1 MGVNT
6 AASRYNLGLA
16 AAMISGISFSV
27 AHSISKSNM
36 MAESSQSKGK
46 KPLKTMASLMVS
58 LIFAAILFFTLSS
71 KQQTTVQKD
80 KSVDNFFSEL
90 FWIGV
95 FSITA
100 KAALSISFDDG
111 SNSSSS
117 ANSKRRRS
125 LRENPAHCKIMCLI
139 GLIYC
144 GLVDK
149 SLFAYEF

>member
-1 MGVNT
+1 
-6 AASRYNLGLA
+6 
-16 AAMISGISFSV
+16 
-27 AHSISKSNM
+27 

-58 LIFAAILFFTLSS
+58 LVFAAILFFTLSS

-111 SNSSSS
+111 NNSTSS
-117 ANSKRRRS
+117 ANGKNRR
-125 LRENPAHCKIMCLI
+125 
-139 GLIYC
+139 
-144 GLVDK
+144 
-149 SLFAYEF
+149 